1 METVATV
8 GSVVLLL
15 ALAWQILGSVW
26 NIVAIVLGLFRDRS
40 GRRLHECTE
49 KEKAPAPAAGE
60 QEVQNNVR

>member
-26 NIVAIVLGLFRDRS
+26 NIVAIVLGLFIDR
-40 GRRLHECTE
+40 
-49 KEKAPAPAAGE
+49 
-60 QEVQNNVR
+60 